1 MRINRTLVSYAIIK
15 LQRRKSMNQPRIQR
29 HYENTMIPFSVE
41 APFQPM
47 GDQPKAIDSLTR
59 GLQDGQWAQVLLGAT
74 GTGKTYT
81 MAKVIEAAQRPTL
94 IISPNKTLAA
104 QTASEFKDFFPH
116 NAVYYFVSYY
126 DYYQPESYIPQT
138 DTYIEKDSS
147 MNEEIDRLRHSATMA
162 LFERRDVIIVASVS
176 CIYGLG
182 DPEDY
187 STLGLS
193 LRPGQKIS
201 QEEIIKRL
209 VDIQYLRNDINF
221 TRDTFRVRG
230 DTIEV
235 FPASSNQISV
245 RIEMFGDEIDRLSEV
260 DVMTGETVSER
271 NHIAVFPAS
280 HYVTTEEKMKKASV
294 TIENELQQQVKLLK
308 GQDRLLE
315 AQRLEQRTHYDLEM
329 MQEVGYCS
337 GIENYSRHFSGRKA
351 GEPPFTLLDYFP
363 EDYLIM
369 IDESHVTVPQ
379 IRAMYNGDHSRK
391 ESLIEYGFRL
401 PSALD
406 NRPLTFDEF
415 TERINQII
423 YVSATPGPYEME
435 AGTNLAEQ
443 IIRPTG
449 LLDPS
454 VEVRPIRGQM
464 DDLMGEIHLRIEA
477 GERVLVTTLTKK
489 MAEDLTDFLAE
500 AGIRVRYLHSDIATI
515 ERAEIIRD
523 LRAGVFDV
531 LVGINLLREGL
542 DMPEVS
548 LVAILDA
555 DKEGFLRSETSMVQ
569 TIGRAAR
576 NVHGHVIM
584 YADRMTDSM
593 RRAIDETDRRRGIER
608 QYNEEHHIIPQT
620 IRKQVKDLIDLTRV
634 AEKSSDYGT
643 KQISNQEISDDEL
656 YSQMIETEK
665 DMKRAAKSLEFEEAA
680 MWRDQLSRLRQMW
693 ADRYGSRAEAAM
705 KGQAS
710 RKRRVQRPPRKKI

>member
-1 MRINRTLVSYAIIK
+1 MRINRTLVSYDIIK

-29 HYENTMIPFSVE
+29 HYENIMIPFSVE

-260 DVMTGETVSER
+260 DVMTGETVAER

-593 RRAIDETDRRRGIER
+593 RRAIDETDRRRGIQR

>member
-1 MRINRTLVSYAIIK
+1 
-15 LQRRKSMNQPRIQR
+15 
-29 HYENTMIPFSVE
+29 
-41 APFQPM
+41 
-47 GDQPKAIDSLTR
+47 
-59 GLQDGQWAQVLLGAT
+59 
-74 GTGKTYT
+74 

-260 DVMTGETVSER
+260 DVMTGETVAER

-379 IRAMYNGDHSRK
+379 IRAMYNGDHSQK
-391 ESLIEYGFRL
+391 
-401 PSALD
+401 
-406 NRPLTFDEF
+406 
-415 TERINQII
+415 
-423 YVSATPGPYEME
+423 
-435 AGTNLAEQ
+435 NL
-443 IIRPTG
+443 
-449 LLDPS
+449 
-454 VEVRPIRGQM
+454 
-464 DDLMGEIHLRIEA
+464 
-477 GERVLVTTLTKK
+477 
-489 MAEDLTDFLAE
+489 
-500 AGIRVRYLHSDIATI
+500 
-515 ERAEIIRD
+515 
-523 LRAGVFDV
+523 
-531 LVGINLLREGL
+531 
-542 DMPEVS
+542 
-548 LVAILDA
+548 
-555 DKEGFLRSETSMVQ
+555 
-569 TIGRAAR
+569 
-576 NVHGHVIM
+576 
-584 YADRMTDSM
+584 
-593 RRAIDETDRRRGIER
+593 
-608 QYNEEHHIIPQT
+608 
-620 IRKQVKDLIDLTRV
+620 
-634 AEKSSDYGT
+634 
-643 KQISNQEISDDEL
+643 
-656 YSQMIETEK
+656 
-665 DMKRAAKSLEFEEAA
+665 
-680 MWRDQLSRLRQMW
+680 
-693 ADRYGSRAEAAM
+693 
-705 KGQAS
+705 
-710 RKRRVQRPPRKKI
+710 